1 MRERDITARIDRI
14 GLFAAL
20 PDLQM
25 QVVAGGHPRASDLP
39 DALPDTDR
47 FTFPYKDPA
56 HVRVQGGVSTPMADM
71 DGPAV
76 TRTVAGG
83 DHPAVSGRI
92 YRLAIRGRQ
101 VHPLMEYSPTLKG
114 MDPVSESGGHPVA
127 GTPAVKGKQDRI
139 VRQDGDRPP
148 QPSFLRSFPRFP
160 DMPV

>member
-1 MRERDITARIDRI
+1 
-14 GLFAAL
+14 
-20 PDLQM
+20 
-25 QVVAGGHPRASDLP
+25 
-39 DALPDTDR
+39 
-47 FTFPYKDPA
+47 
-56 HVRVQGGVSTPMADM
+56 MADM

-101 VHPLMEYSPTLKG
+101 VHPLMEYSPVLKG

-148 QPSFLRSFPRFP
+148 QLSFLRSFPRFP